1 MAALRAPTVTSR
13 RPPDLRLKVS
23 EQAGPEWDTQVRA
36 FSGSL
41 YHCSAWSAFRAADG
55 AQPLFFRWWDA
66 ETGELAALAVG
77 ARRPPATS
85 RIGRLAA
92 YVHIESPPAT
102 HRSDADFVTPLR
114 GWASS
119 NERSP
124 RLNEVQLGSFDP
136 RSEWTPNGPPNPIPR
151 VEFVVGSLEPDAI
164 LRSMRKGTRAQIKR
178 SQRMGVEV
186 RAGSGDEELLVF
198 TRLYEK
204 TARRLLATKGVAP
217 NVERPEARAEM
228 LGILAR
234 PGAARLYLAYLDAMP
249 VAGCLFGL
257 WDRTAYYLQNG
268 ADERARSCAAVHR
281 LLHDAIGDFAA
292 EGFTRVNLGGVP
304 AEARD
309 ESSVDHGLYQFKSG
323 FGTKPLACLGGT
335 IILRA
340 GRVRAVALARS
351 QRQLMRSLTRGRRA
365 PTMSGPAAGA
375 APPGR

>member
-13 RPPDLRLKVS
+13 RPPDLRLEVS

-119 NERSP
+119 TERSP
-124 RLNEVQLGSFDP
+124 RLNEVQLGSFDSRGAWAP
-136 RSEWTPNGPPNPIPR
+136 DGPPNAIHR
-151 VEFVVGSLEPDAI
+151 LEFIVRTLEPGGVVRAMRRGI
-164 LRSMRKGTRAQIKR
+164 RGQINRSR
-178 SQRMGVEV
+178 RMGVDV
-186 RAGSGDEELLVF
+186 RATSGTEDLLVF
-198 TRLYEK
+198 ARLYEQ
-204 TARRLLATKGVAP
+204 TGQRLLATKGVAP
-217 NVERPEARAEM
+217 NAARPEARAEM
-228 LGILAR
+228 LDILAR
-234 PGAARLYLAYLDAMP
+234 RGAARLYLAYLDGAP
-249 VAGCLFGL
+249 VAGCLFGI
-257 WDRTAYYLQNG
+257 WNGTAYYLQNG

-281 LLHDAIGDFAA
+281 LLHDAICDFAGD
-292 EGFTRVNLGGVP
+292 GFTRVNLGGVP
-304 AEARD
+304 AAARD
-309 ESSVDHGLYQFKSG
+309 ESSVDRGLYQFKSG
-323 FGTKPLACLGGT
+323 FGTDPVTCLGGT
-335 IILRA
+335 LVLRA
-340 GRVRAVALARS
+340 GRVRALELVRR
-351 QRQLMRSLTRGRRA
+351 QRQLMRSLTRGRREPA
-365 PTMSGPAAGA
+365 TSGPAAPA
-375 APPGR
+375 AQPGQ